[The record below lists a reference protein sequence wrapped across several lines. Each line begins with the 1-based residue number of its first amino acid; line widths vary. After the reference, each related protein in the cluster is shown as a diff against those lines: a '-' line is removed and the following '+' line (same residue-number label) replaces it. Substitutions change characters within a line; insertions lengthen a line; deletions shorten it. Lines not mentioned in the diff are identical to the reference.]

1 VADKQS
7 ASGRDLYCEWFDQR
21 PLIGRGDAPD
31 GRWDLRASYEPQ
43 TPGTKPLL
51 SLSIELSNELG
62 LRAGAGG
69 CGSLA
74 IANDERPILVSMSR
88 MGPHTSFCYA
98 GQVVTDADQVSVFL
112 SDGSAVDAVL
122 SQGDLPIKVW
132 TVFTDGTTIPV
143 RARAMAAGADL
154 AEIAIPADW
163 PEPNIN
169 TCWGPRDEA
178 D

>member
-1 VADKQS
+1 MPR
-7 ASGRDLYCEWFDQR
+7 RDLAREWFGHR

-31 GRWDLRASYEPQ
+31 GRWDLRASYEPFR
-43 TPGTKPLL
+43 PGTKPLL
-51 SLSIELSNELG
+51 SLSIELWNERG

-74 IANDERPILVSMSR
+74 IANDKRPLLLSMSR
-88 MGPHTSFCYA
+88 RGPDTSFCYV
-98 GQVVTDADQVSVFL
+98 GQVVADADQVSVFL

-132 TVFTDGTTIPV
+132 TVFTDGTTVPV
-143 RARAMAAGADL
+143 RACAAAAGADL

-163 PEPNIN
+163 PEPNTN
-169 TCWGPRDEA
+169 TCHGPSGQDE
-178 D
+178 